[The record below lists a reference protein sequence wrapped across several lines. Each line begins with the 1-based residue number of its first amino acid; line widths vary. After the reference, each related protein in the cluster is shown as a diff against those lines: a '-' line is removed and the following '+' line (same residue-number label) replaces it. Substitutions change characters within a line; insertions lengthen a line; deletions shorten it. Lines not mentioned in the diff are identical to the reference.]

1 MLYERSN
8 FLYDLY
14 MTFIFALINE
24 IFHPEEIV
32 QLIHHLDVRVP
43 PEGSLKLTFDGW
55 HKIIFSFVL
64 RDPAREEFSWEKTS
78 DEKKSKTDKIYGY
91 LTSRFIYL

>member
-1 MLYERSN
+1 
-8 FLYDLY
+8 

-64 RDPAREEFSWEKTS
+64 RDPVREEFSWGKTS
-78 DEKKSKTDKIYGY
+78 NGKKKKFLKQRKSTV
-91 LTSRFIYL
+91 T